1 MVHETKKKLFAAVAG
16 VVVGAGAV
24 IAGAVALADKKNQDK
39 VSKIIAK
46 GQQVVKRYVNTA
58 NKQVDKA
65 EKVVAENINK
75 GRKTA
80 KSVVNK
86 TIKSA
91 EKATKVA
98 KREVRKI

>member
-1 MVHETKKKLFAAVAG
+1 M
-16 VVVGAGAV
+16 
-24 IAGAVALADKKNQDK
+24 
-39 VSKIIAK
+39 
-46 GQQVVKRYVNTA
+46 KRYVNTA

-98 KREVRKI
+98 KRGMRKDMTELVKKPN